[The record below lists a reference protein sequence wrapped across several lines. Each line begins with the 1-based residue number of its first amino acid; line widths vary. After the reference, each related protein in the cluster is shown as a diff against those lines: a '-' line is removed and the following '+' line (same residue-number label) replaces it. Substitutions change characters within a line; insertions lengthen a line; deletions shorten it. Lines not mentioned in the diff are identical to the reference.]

1 MRQPK
6 IAVLLPCY
14 NEEITI
20 RSVVGGFLEALPG
33 CTVYV
38 YDNAS
43 SDRTAE
49 EAGAAGAEV
58 RTERRRGKG
67 NVVRRMFA
75 DVEADVY
82 VIADGDDTY
91 DAASAPK
98 MVELLAGENLDM
110 VVATRVAAENG
121 GTASPYPR
129 GHRFGNWLF
138 TRYVA
143 VLFGNAF
150 SDILSGYRVFSRRF
164 VKSFPTSASGFE
176 IEAELTVHSLDLGL
190 PVDEVE
196 TPYKSRPEGSA
207 SKLGSIRDGLRILGV
222 IVLLLKENRPILF
235 FSSLGAVLAALS
247 VALAV
252 PLFITFFDTGLVPR
266 IPTAV
271 LSTGIMVLAFLS
283 LACGLILDSVSRGR
297 RENKLLRYLAQAS
310 VAESLDS

>member
-6 IAVLLPCY
+6 IAVLLPCH

-20 RSVVGGFLEALPG
+20 RSVVLGFLEALPG

-43 SDRTAE
+43 TDRTAE
-49 EAGAAGAEV
+49 EAVAAGAEV
-58 RTERRRGKG
+58 RAERRRGKG

-82 VIADGDDTY
+82 VVADGDDTY

-98 MVELLAGENLDM
+98 MVDLLVGENLDM
-110 VVATRVAAENG
+110 VVGARAAPRNAG
-121 GTASPYPR
+121 AASPYRP

-143 VLFGNAF
+143 ALFGSAF
-150 SDILSGYRVFSRRF
+150 TDILSGYRVLSRRF
-164 VKSFPTSASGFE
+164 VKSFPAFASGFE
-176 IEAELTVHSLDLGL
+176 IETELTVHSLDLGL
-190 PVDEVE
+190 PADEVE

-207 SKLGSIRDGLRILGV
+207 SKLGSVRDGLRILGV
-222 IVLLLKENRPILF
+222 IVLLIKENRPILF
-235 FSSLGAVLAALS
+235 FFSLGAALAALS
-247 VALAV
+247 VVLAA
-252 PLFITFFDTGLVPR
+252 PLFITFFETGQVPR

-271 LSTGIMVLAFLS
+271 LSTGVMVLAFLS

-297 RENKLLRYLAQAS
+297 RENKLLSYLAQPS
-310 VAESLDS
+310 VAESLGS